1 MRRQAVDGRAMRML
15 VGVAGVCLL
24 GPAALA
30 QTDVPALGCASGR
43 FEDCRQLLLLVAVQ
57 RGTEPGIEET
67 FAPVFN
73 KARAVFAEACDGGDV
88 SDSGC
93 FGAGMLHAAK
103 RPEDLARAVAFYQR
117 SCDGGYAPG
126 CTQLGNAYTS
136 GLDPDVPWDPQRAL
150 AAFERACSA
159 GEPSG
164 CTTVAKTLEGA
175 GDIPESVLRRVP
187 RDLKRAASLYQRA
200 CDMGAMP
207 DCLRLAEMYEGG
219 LGVSKDA
226 ARAGRLYAR
235 ACKGGV
241 TDACGRGRT
250 SR

>member
-1 MRRQAVDGRAMRML
+1 MRIL
-15 VGVAGVCLL
+15 IGVAGVALL
-24 GPAALA
+24 GSAALA
-30 QTDVPALGCASGR
+30 QTDVQALGCASGR
-43 FEDCRQLLLLVAVQ
+43 FEDCRQLLLLVEVK
-57 RGTEPGIEET
+57 RGTEPGLEAT

-73 KARAVFAEACDGGDV
+73 KAREVFGAACERGDV

-93 FGAGMLHAAK
+93 FGAGMMHAAK
-103 RPEDLARAVAFYQR
+103 RPEDLARAVTFYER

-136 GLDPDVPWDPQRAL
+136 GLDPEVPWDPQRAL
-150 AAFERACSA
+150 AAYQRACSA
-159 GEPSG
+159 GDPG
-164 CTTVAKTLEGA
+164 ACTIVAKTLEGA
-175 GDIPESVLRRVP
+175 GDIPESVVRRVP
-187 RDLKRAASLYQRA
+187 RDLKRAASLYQKS

-219 LGVSKDA
+219 LGVRKDA

-235 ACKGGV
+235 ACEGGV